1 MKTDVIVYEK
11 KNALTR
17 IALLGAGE
25 ALEFEFIK
33 ENRRFAEFYHLFHL
47 APPFSA
53 FSAAA
58 QISTTDGMLPP

>member
-25 ALEFEFIK
+25 PQEFEFI
-33 ENRRFAEFYHLFHL
+33 
-47 APPFSA
+47 
-53 FSAAA
+53 
-58 QISTTDGMLPP
+58 